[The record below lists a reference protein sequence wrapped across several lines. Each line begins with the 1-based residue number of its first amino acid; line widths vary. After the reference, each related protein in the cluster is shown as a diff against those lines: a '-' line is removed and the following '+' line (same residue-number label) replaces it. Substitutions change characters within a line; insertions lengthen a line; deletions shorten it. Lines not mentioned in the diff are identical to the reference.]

1 MVAQTVGVSKP
12 RSIDREPPL
21 IGVANWAGRW
31 ARVSWAVALLVL
43 ILGTIAP
50 PSATAAT
57 LKFAFTPVG
66 SLLTLKT
73 SNPTLYGNVTGGF
86 TTAGNIWA
94 GYFHDDMTLNVNID
108 YPSLGAGTLGST
120 NIETLGISY
129 ADVRTA
135 LQFDRTSSDD
145 FLAASSLPAGPY
157 LSFLTNNASTGALVV
172 DANNTA
178 NNAVLDVPRANAKA
192 LRVPVDGLAPN
203 DALLDATISFSSNF
217 VWDFDRSNGI
227 SSGTFDFVGVAVHEL
242 GHAMGFLSGVD
253 TVDFVSAPNGNAQFL
268 GTNLDPYQVF
278 TVLDLYRHGA
288 RNGRGLDFA
297 TGGTGANNP
306 YFSLDGGGT
315 ALGTFS
321 TGQRNGDGRQAS
333 HWKDNLGLGIL
344 DPTFAPGE
352 LGIVS
357 ALDVRAFDAIGYDV
371 VIVPEPAAAA
381 IILPALAALVLVAR
395 SNRARRR
402 ARLTPP
408 RGARS
413 SSPL

>member
-1 MVAQTVGVSKP
+1 MVAQALGVWP
-12 RSIDREPPL
+12 PSIDGEPPT
-21 IGVANWAGRW
+21 IGLMNHWAKRSRGVL
-31 ARVSWAVALLVL
+31 AAALLAA
-43 ILGTIAP
+43 ILACMP
-50 PSATAAT
+50 SSATAGA
-57 LKFAFTPVG
+57 LKFAFTPIG
-66 SLLTLKT
+66 SLVALQST
-73 SNPTLYGNVTGGF
+73 NPTLYGNVTGGF

-108 YPSLGAGTLGST
+108 YPSLGANILGST
-120 NIETLGISY
+120 NIETLEITY

-135 LQFDRTSSDD
+135 LQLDRSSADD
-145 FLAASSLPAGPY
+145 LLAASSLPAGPN
-157 LSFLTNNASTGALVV
+157 LSFLTNNAATGALVV

-178 NNAVLDVPRANAKA
+178 NNAILDVPRANAKA

-227 SSGTFDFVGVAVHEL
+227 SSGTFDFVGVAVHEI

-268 GTNLDPYQVF
+268 GTNLDPYRVF
-278 TVLDLYRHGA
+278 TVLDLYRRGA
-288 RNGRGLDFA
+288 RNGGGLDFA

-306 YFSLDGGGT
+306 YFSLDGGT
-315 ALGTFS
+315 TSLGTFA

-357 ALDVRAFDAIGYDV
+357 TLDVRSLDVIGFDV
-371 VIVPEPAAAA
+371 VVVPEPAAGA

-395 SNRARRR
+395 SSRARRR
-402 ARLTPP
+402 ARLTPL

>member
-21 IGVANWAGRW
+21 IGVANWAGRR
-31 ARVSWAVALLVL
+31 ARVGWAVAMLVV

-57 LKFAFTPVG
+57 LKFSFTPVG
-66 SLLTLKT
+66 ALATLQT
-73 SNPTLYGNVTGGF
+73 SNPTLYGQVTGGF

-120 NIETLGISY
+120 NIETLGYYY

-135 LQFDRTSSDD
+135 LQLDQTSVDD
-145 FLAASSLPAGPY
+145 LLAASSLPSGPY
-157 LSFLTNNASTGALVV
+157 LSFLTNDASTGALVV
-172 DANNTA
+172 DANDTA
-178 NNAVLDVPRANAKA
+178 NNVVLDVPRANAKA
-192 LRVPVDGLAPN
+192 LGFTYAYAGTIAPN
-203 DALLDATISFSSNF
+203 DAALDASISFSSDF
-217 VWDFDRSNGI
+217 DWDFDRSDGI
-227 SSGTFDFVGVAVHEL
+227 SSGTFDFVGVALHEI

-253 TVDFVSAPNGNAQFL
+253 YVDLFSAPNGYPL
-268 GTNLDPYQVF
+268 DLDPYRVF

-288 RNGRGLDFA
+288 RNGGGLDFA
-297 TGGTGANNP
+297 ADGTGFDNP
-306 YFSLDGGGT
+306 YFSLDGGAT

-321 TGQRNGDGRQAS
+321 TGRFNGDGRQAS

-371 VIVPEPAAAA
+371 VVVPEIDPAG
-381 IILPALAALVLVAR
+381 IGSALALVLGALGMIE
-395 SNRARRR
+395 RRR
-402 ARLTPP
+402 QQA
-408 RGARS
+408 S
-413 SSPL
+413 V

>member
-12 RSIDREPPL
+12 RSIDREPTT
-21 IGVANWAGRW
+21 IGVANWAGRR
-31 ARVSWAVALLVL
+31 ARVGWAVALLVV
-43 ILGTIAP
+43 ILGSIAP
-50 PSATAAT
+50 PSAIAAT
-57 LKFAFTPVG
+57 LKFSFTPVG
-66 SLLTLKT
+66 ALATLQT

-108 YPSLGAGTLGST
+108 YPSLGAGTLGSA
-120 NIETLGISY
+120 NIATLEISY

-135 LQFDRTSSDD
+135 LQFDRTSADD
-145 FLAASSLPAGPY
+145 FLAVSSLPAGPN
-157 LSFLTNNASTGALVV
+157 LSFLTNNASTGFLVV

-178 NNAVLDVPRANAKA
+178 NNAILNVPRANAKA
-192 LRVPVDGLAPN
+192 LGVAVDGLAPN

-268 GTNLDPYQVF
+268 GTNLDPYRVF

-288 RNGRGLDFA
+288 RNGGGLDFA

-315 ALGTFS
+315 AIGTFS

-352 LGIVS
+352 LGIIS

-371 VIVPEPAAAA
+371 VVVPEIDPAG
-381 IILPALAALVLVAR
+381 IGSALALVLGALGMIE
-395 SNRARRR
+395 RRR
-402 ARLTPP
+402 QQA
-408 RGARS
+408 S
-413 SSPL
+413 V